1 MGSTWT
7 LFLRKVL
14 SNSMRYLA
22 SESDC
27 PCVSVIV
34 PMYNLGSYACSCIR
48 SLLVQTYAN
57 LEIIIVDDGSTDDT
71 VELIESVVEADSRVK
86 ILHKI
91 NGGLSSARNF
101 GVKHC
106 TGEYIMFVDGDDVL
120 DIRTIELL
128 VEIALENDVSLVT
141 CKYKK
146 ISCTEDFKGG
156 QLGPVEV
163 VSGDRLLESLLL
175 LDGESG
181 SACAKLYAKKLL
193 PLLVFPDGQLFED
206 FGVEATVFST
216 IDKACIFDAELYGY
230 LAREGSITTIKSYG
244 DAQLDGMSASLD
256 VVRRVVREK
265 PEFFDAFACFE
276 AFCSLRIA
284 SRLDLSKCSDIE
296 SAKAFIFKA
305 RKQCWTVAASTLV
318 DRTWRLRCL
327 LFAVSPA
334 LHSFAYS
341 FYGKLTGKVIGK

>member
-1 MGSTWT
+1 
-7 LFLRKVL
+7 
-14 SNSMRYLA
+14 MRYLA

-146 ISCTEDFKGG
+146 I
-156 QLGPVEV
+156 
-163 VSGDRLLESLLL
+163 
-175 LDGESG
+175 G
-181 SACAKLYAKKLL
+181 S
-193 PLLVFPDGQLFED
+193 
-206 FGVEATVFST
+206 
-216 IDKACIFDAELYGY
+216 
-230 LAREGSITTIKSYG
+230 
-244 DAQLDGMSASLD
+244 
-256 VVRRVVREK
+256 VR
-265 PEFFDAFACFE
+265 P
-276 AFCSLRIA
+276 
-284 SRLDLSKCSDIE
+284 
-296 SAKAFIFKA
+296 
-305 RKQCWTVAASTLV
+305 
-318 DRTWRLRCL
+318 
-327 LFAVSPA
+327 
-334 LHSFAYS
+334 
-341 FYGKLTGKVIGK
+341 GLT